1 MDSLSTPIHPL
12 HPIGIPRKWF
22 VPTLSFDGGIFLVA
36 CIGFVFWIA
45 KLDSRT
51 GQNESDI
58 RREQIQNARRDET
71 LQAVKENLTVLT
83 ALVNER
89 KGSK

>member
-1 MDSLSTPIHPL
+1 MDTIHPIHPG
-12 HPIGIPRKWF
+12 HIPRKWF

-36 CIGFVFWIA
+36 CIGFVFWLA
-45 KLDSRT
+45 KIDSRT
-51 GQNESDI
+51 GQNEADI
-58 RREQIQNARRDET
+58 RRQEIHSARQDET

-89 KGSK
+89 KGAK